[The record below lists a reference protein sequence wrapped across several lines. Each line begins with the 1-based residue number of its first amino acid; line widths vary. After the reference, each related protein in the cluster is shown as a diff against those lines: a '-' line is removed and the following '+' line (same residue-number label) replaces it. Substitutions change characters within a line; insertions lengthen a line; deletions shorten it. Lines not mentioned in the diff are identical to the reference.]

1 MRIHR
6 LPILAL
12 GLLLTTPAF
21 AAPPDS
27 LASTS
32 SAAPDKVYPPLP
44 SLAMMPPGGGGE
56 IEAPA
61 RSVGTAGGHRKVAT
75 LRVRKSAEPTPRMVV
90 SDASHAYLASLE
102 RKLEQ
107 AMQK

>member
-1 MRIHR
+1 MNKI
-6 LPILAL
+6 AVAVM
-12 GLLLTTPAF
+12 GMFVAGGAF

-44 SLAMMPPGGGGE
+44 SLAMLPPGGGGE

-107 AMQK
+107 AMQT

>member
-1 MRIHR
+1 
-6 LPILAL
+6 
-12 GLLLTTPAF
+12 
-21 AAPPDS
+21 
-27 LASTS
+27 
-32 SAAPDKVYPPLP
+32 
-44 SLAMMPPGGGGE
+44 
-56 IEAPA
+56 
-61 RSVGTAGGHRKVAT
+61 VAT